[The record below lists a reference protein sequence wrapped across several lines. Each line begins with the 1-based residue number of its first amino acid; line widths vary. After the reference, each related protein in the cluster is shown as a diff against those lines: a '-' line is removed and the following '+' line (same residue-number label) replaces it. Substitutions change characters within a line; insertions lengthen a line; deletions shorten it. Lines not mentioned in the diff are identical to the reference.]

1 MANSIA
7 FATRRVAVASIAS
20 AVGILATL
28 GLAYFSDPKI
38 SLRDVS
44 IAAAVEAAAA
54 EAAPAQADQRS
65 SGIRPGTRSSKLFGL
80 FV

>member
-1 MANSIA
+1 MDNSIA
-7 FATRRVAVASIAS
+7 LAVRKVVVASIAS
-20 AVGILATL
+20 AVGLLATL

-44 IAAAVEAAAA
+44 IAAAAEAAAA
-54 EAAPAQADQRS
+54 EDAPAQADQRS
-65 SGIRPGTRSSKLFGL
+65 SGIRPGVRPSKFYGL